1 MVDICDYDCFN
12 CRFSDCLSDLYLG
25 QEQTARERVLKALAA
40 GATLKSPR
48 AQKNQRKWSNDYA
61 RKKRDEARAKGL
73 CQRCGEPVTDYNPKT
88 GKKYSLCTTCRAR
101 SAAQHRGY
109 YHNALEMP
117 NAD

>member
-1 MVDICDYDCFN
+1 MNDICDYDCFH
-12 CRFSDCLSDLYLG
+12 CRFADCISDLWLG

-40 GATLKSPR
+40 GAKLKSPR
-48 AQKNQRKWSNDYA
+48 EQKQSRKWNVDYA

-88 GKKYSLCTTCRAR
+88 GKKYSTCTACRAK

-109 YHNALEMP
+109 YRKSREIP
-117 NAD
+117 NVN